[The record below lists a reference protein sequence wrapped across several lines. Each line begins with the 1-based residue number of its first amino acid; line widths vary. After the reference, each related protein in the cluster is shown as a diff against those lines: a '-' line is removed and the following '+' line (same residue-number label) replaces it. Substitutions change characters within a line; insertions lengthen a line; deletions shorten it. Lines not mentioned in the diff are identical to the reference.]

1 MCLLHTIAQ
10 AQDIPG
16 ITREAV
22 AIRFVNCGAEGILFL
37 ASSSFGDEPWVAFD
51 AVLGVR
57 RAECLA
63 VWVFGL
69 ANFAFSIG
77 SQFVA
82 RIAI

>member
-1 MCLLHTIAQ
+1 M
-10 AQDIPG
+10 
-16 ITREAV
+16 
-22 AIRFVNCGAEGILFL
+22 FL

-77 SQFVA
+77 SQLVA
-82 RIAI
+82 RIAIQAEAI